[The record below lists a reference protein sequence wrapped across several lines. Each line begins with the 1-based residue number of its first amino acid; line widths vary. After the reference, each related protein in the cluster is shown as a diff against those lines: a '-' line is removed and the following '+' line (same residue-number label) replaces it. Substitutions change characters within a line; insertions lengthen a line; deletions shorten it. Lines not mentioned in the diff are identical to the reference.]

1 MAGPNRSFSGDAS
14 SSPDAAYKDVVVV
27 AAAAEEEAAEE
38 EEVPSVGR
46 PPPPPEFRLLYK
58 SSCTPHRCGTL
69 PPLLEAEEPRGD
81 DVNESRW

>member
-14 SSPDAAYKDVVVV
+14 SSPEAAYNDVVVV
-27 AAAAEEEAAEE
+27 VAAEEEAAAEE
-38 EEVPSVGR
+38 ADIPSVVR
-46 PPPPPEFRLLYK
+46 PPSPPPPTLHK

-69 PPLLEAEEPRGD
+69 PPLREAEEPRGE

>member
-27 AAAAEEEAAEE
+27 AAAAEEEAEE

-46 PPPPPEFRLLYK
+46 PPPPEFRLLYK